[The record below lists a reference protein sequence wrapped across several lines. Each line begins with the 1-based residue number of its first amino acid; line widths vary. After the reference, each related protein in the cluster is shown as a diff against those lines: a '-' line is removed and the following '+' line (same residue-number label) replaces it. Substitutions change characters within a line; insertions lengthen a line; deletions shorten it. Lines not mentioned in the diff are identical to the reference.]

1 MKILPTKG
9 TGIFRRDESQR
20 GRSPVSQRALGIF
33 KANYDKDTNQLT
45 TMTTFNQLT
54 LEHADKSQLQ
64 GLKTYRYTTR
74 TSEEFFFSLVPFY
87 KKEIYICSYTDDFE
101 DAWITSDLEGFG
113 QPI

>member
-1 MKILPTKG
+1 
-9 TGIFRRDESQR
+9 
-20 GRSPVSQRALGIF
+20 
-33 KANYDKDTNQLT
+33 
-45 TMTTFNQLT
+45 MTTFNQLT
-54 LEHADKSQLQ
+54 LEHANKDELK

-113 QPI
+113 QPV